1 MSKVKLLN
9 DARILHKAGE
19 IVEVS
24 PLEYD
29 FLISLGQAV
38 DIEGAKEV
46 KKEPVE
52 EPVKAPVEEPKVK
65 KPAPKKAVKKP
76 TTKKK

>member
-46 KKEPVE
+46 KEEPVE
-52 EPVKAPVEEPKVK
+52 KPVKAPAEEPVK
-65 KPAPKKAVKKP
+65 KPAPKKTVKKP
-76 TTKKK
+76 VAKKK

>member
-46 KKEPVE
+46 KEEPVE
-52 EPVKAPVEEPKVK
+52 APVEEPKVK
-65 KPAPKKAVKKP
+65 KPAPKKTVKKP
-76 TTKKK
+76 VIKKK

>member
-46 KKEPVE
+46 KEEPVE
-52 EPVKAPVEEPKVK
+52 KPVKAPAEEPVK
-65 KPAPKKAVKKP
+65 KPAPKKTVKKP
-76 TTKKK
+76 VTKKK

>member
-46 KKEPVE
+46 KEEPVE
-52 EPVKAPVEEPKVK
+52 EPVKAPVEEPKK
-65 KPAPKKAVKKP
+65 KPAPKKTVKKP
-76 TTKKK
+76 VTKKK

>member
-1 MSKVKLLN
+1 MKVKLLN

-46 KKEPVE
+46 KEEPVE
-52 EPVKAPVEEPKVK
+52 EPVKAPVEEPVK

-76 TTKKK
+76 ATKKK

>member
-9 DARILHKAGE
+9 DARILHKTGE

-46 KKEPVE
+46 KEEPVE
-52 EPVKAPVEEPKVK
+52 EPVKAPVEEPVK

-76 TTKKK
+76 ATKKK

>member
-1 MSKVKLLN
+1 MKVKLLN

-46 KKEPVE
+46 KPVE

-65 KPAPKKAVKKP
+65 KPAPKKTVKKP
-76 TTKKK
+76 VTKKK

>member
-1 MSKVKLLN
+1 MKVKLLN

-46 KKEPVE
+46 KEEPVE
-52 EPVKAPVEEPKVK
+52 EPVKAPVEEPKK
-65 KPAPKKAVKKP
+65 KPAPKKTVKKP
-76 TTKKK
+76 VTKKK

>member
-29 FLISLGQAV
+29 FFVSLGQAV

-46 KKEPVE
+46 KEEPVE
-52 EPVKAPVEEPKVK
+52 KPVKAPAEEPVK
-65 KPAPKKAVKKP
+65 KPAPKKTVKKP
-76 TTKKK
+76 VAKKK